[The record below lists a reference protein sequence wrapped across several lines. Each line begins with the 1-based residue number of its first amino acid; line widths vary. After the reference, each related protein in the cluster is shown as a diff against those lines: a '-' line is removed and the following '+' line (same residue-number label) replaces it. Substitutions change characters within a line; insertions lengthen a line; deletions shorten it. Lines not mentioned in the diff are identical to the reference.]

1 MHRIKKE
8 ARKFIRSI
16 GELKIDN
23 IEIFLKKHNFAT
35 RYFNKDDNNIAD
47 ICPEGLT
54 EKGFVYKS
62 DVLRIVYI
70 FKDMSIKERI
80 STMIHEVGHILLD
93 EDIDSTELKEA
104 KAVLFSEYVF
114 RRYKNKVFT

>member
-1 MHRIKKE
+1 MYRIKKE
-8 ARKFIRSI
+8 ARKFIKSI

-23 IEIFLKKHNFAT
+23 IEMFLKKYNFVIK
-35 RYFNKDDNNIAD
+35 YYNKNDDNVLEL
-47 ICPEGLT
+47 CPEALT
-54 EKGFVYKS
+54 EKGFVYRS

-70 FKDMSIKERI
+70 FKDMSVKERM

-93 EDIDSTELKEA
+93 EEIDSIELKEA